1 VSFLTPWFLLGGLAV
16 GIPIWVHLIRRQQA
30 DPLRLPSL
38 MFFRRMPVRT
48 MSRRHLQHL
57 LLLAARCLLLLLL
70 ALAFARP
77 FFPGLTNATAVGP
90 KSRLYVILVDVS
102 ASMKYG
108 DRAAKA
114 LSEVRSAI
122 GKMGPLDQ
130 MQIVAIDSRARI
142 LNAASSD
149 RAMLLALADS
159 ELKPG
164 ASATRYAA
172 AFAALEKLAR
182 VSTLPT
188 AAFLI
193 TDAQKT
199 GWTAGSDPPHL
210 APGGT
215 LEWIVVDDR
224 PHPNLTVADVRVTHD
239 TFQSRYPRHIQVR
252 VNGYGTP
259 AVHKEVI
266 LSLNGREIQRR
277 KADLPSGEKTPAA
290 ATVIFDPF
298 DLSPGVSRGEI
309 RLAPG
314 DDFPSD
320 DVRYFTLLRRE
331 PHKLLFLSAGSDRA
345 LLYFRQALSSGDDP
359 AFTIDARSPSQGLPS
374 LAGYAAVVLFNAS
387 SLPSGLAS
395 LLKDYVEK
403 GGGLWIS
410 PGDRTDWPAMSGT
423 LGTLLPA
430 ASGDKVYVERE
441 REGFLTIG
449 DFRRDHALFQAFTGP
464 AAAGLTAAHVFGYFR
479 LKLPENPSDG
489 TVLARLSNGDPAVI
503 EKQIGKGHVLLFAS
517 PPDNIWCDLPIR
529 PGFVPLLNQLVRYLG
544 RVADA
549 PPYYI
554 VPANAPL
561 AGASAVLDPHG
572 KRLSEEAPSL
582 QDGAAFAK
590 LEEAGFYEVRRQG
603 QTGYIAANSDPRES
617 DLAPLSKEDREL
629 LSGQSSGSATQ
640 AGATQDKP
648 TREEMEK
655 RQSVWWPVLLIAA
668 LLAVLEAFAGND
680 LFRMTYEGR

>member
-38 MFFRRMPVRT
+38 MFFRRLPVRT

-57 LLLAARCLLLLLL
+57 LLLAARCLLILLL

-77 FFPGLTNATAVGP
+77 FLPGLKNQAAVGP

-114 LSEVRSAI
+114 LTAARGVLD
-122 GKMGPLDQ
+122 KMGPQDLA
-130 MQIVAIDSRARI
+130 QIVAFDSEAHI
-142 LNAASSD
+142 LNSASTD
-149 RAMLLALADS
+149 RAMLTALAAS

-164 ASATRYAA
+164 AGATRYAA
-172 AFAALEKLAR
+172 AFSAIDKLAH

-193 TDAQKT
+193 TDVQKS

-210 APGGT
+210 PPGGT
-215 LEWIVVDDR
+215 LEWIAVDDR
-224 PHPNLTVADVRVTHD
+224 PHPNFAVADVRVAHD

-259 AVHKEVI
+259 AAQKEVVF
-266 LSLNGREIQRR
+266 SLNGREIQRR
-277 KADLPSGEKTPAA
+277 KAEVPANGA

-298 DLSPGVSRGEI
+298 DLAPGISRGEI
-309 RLAPG
+309 RLTPA

-320 DVRYFTLLRRE
+320 DIRYFTLLRRE
-331 PHKLLFLSAGSDRA
+331 PHKILFLSNGADRA
-345 LLYFRQALSSGDDP
+345 LLYFREALSSGDDP
-359 AFTIDARSPSQGLPS
+359 AFAIDSRTAAQGLPS
-374 LAGYAAVVLFNAS
+374 LEGYAAVVLFNAP
-387 SLPSGLAS
+387 SLPSGLGS
-395 LLKDYVEK
+395 RLKDYVDK

-410 PGDRTDWPAMSGT
+410 PGDRSDWKALSSA
-423 LGTLLPA
+423 LGALLPA
-430 ASGDKVYVERE
+430 ADGEKVYVERD

-449 DFRRDHALFQAFTGP
+449 DFRRDHVLFQAFNGP

-479 LKLPENPSDG
+479 LKPGDG
-489 TVLARLSNGDPAVI
+489 AVLARLSNGDPAII
-503 EKQIGKGHVLLFAS
+503 EKAAGKGHVLLFAS
-517 PPDNIWCDLPIR
+517 PPDNTWCDLPIR

-544 RVADA
+544 SVTDE

-561 AGASAVLDPHG
+561 AGPSVVLDPAG
-572 KRLSEEAPSL
+572 KRLSEEEPASQAPL
-582 QDGAAFAK
+582 PERAAFAK
-590 LEEAGFYEVRRQG
+590 LSAAGFYEVRRQG

-617 DLAPLSKEDREL
+617 DLTPLSAEDREL
-629 LSGQSSGSATQ
+629 LSGQASASASQAAATQ
-640 AGATQDKP
+640 EKL

-655 RQSVWWPVLLIAA
+655 RQSLWWPVLLIAA
-668 LLAVLEAFAGND
+668 LLAVVEAVAAND
-680 LFRMTYEGR
+680 LFRVTEEGR

>member
-48 MSRRHLQHL
+48 MSRRYLEHL
-57 LLLAARCLLLLLL
+57 LLLAARCLLILLL

-77 FFPGLTNATAVGP
+77 FFPWLANATSVGP

-114 LSEVRSAI
+114 LAATRDVL
-122 GKMGPLDQ
+122 GKMGALDQ
-130 MQIVAIDSRARI
+130 AQIVAFDSEARV

-149 RAMLLALADS
+149 RAMLTALAASD
-159 ELKPG
+159 LKPG

-172 AFAALEKLAR
+172 AFAALDKVAR
-182 VSTLPT
+182 VSTIPT
-188 AAFLI
+188 AAYLI
-193 TDAQKT
+193 TDSQKT

-210 APGGT
+210 ASGAT
-215 LEWIVVDDR
+215 LEWIVVDAQ
-224 PHPNLTVADVRVTHD
+224 PHPNFTVADVRVAHD

-259 AVHKEVI
+259 AAHKDVI
-266 LSLNGREIQRR
+266 FSLNGREIQRR
-277 KADLPSGEKTPAA
+277 KADIPANGA

-298 DLSPGVSRGEI
+298 DLSPGISRGEI
-309 RLAPG
+309 RLTPA

-320 DVRYFTLLRRE
+320 DIRYFTILRRE
-331 PHKLLFLSAGSDRA
+331 PHKLLFLSGGSDRA

-359 AFTIDARSPSQGLPS
+359 AFAIDARTPSAGLPA
-374 LAGYAAVVLFNAS
+374 LAGYAAVILFNAP
-387 SLPSGLAS
+387 SLPSGLTP
-395 LLKDYVEK
+395 LLKDYLEK

-410 PGDRTDWPAMSGT
+410 PGDRTDWPAMSRA
-423 LGTLLPA
+423 LGALLPA
-430 ASGDKVYVERE
+430 TSGDKVYVERD

-479 LKLPENPSDG
+479 LTADG
-489 TVLARLSNGDPAVI
+489 AVLARLSNGDPAVI
-503 EKQIGKGHVLLFAS
+503 EKQIGKGHVLLFAA
-517 PPDNIWCDLPIR
+517 PPDNIWCDLPVR

-544 RVADA
+544 SVTDE

-554 VPANAPL
+554 VPASAPL
-561 AGASAVLDPHG
+561 AGPSAVLDPHG
-572 KRLSEEAPSL
+572 ARLAEEEPSL
-582 QDGAAFAK
+582 QDRASFAR
-590 LEEAGFYEVRRQG
+590 LSEDGFYEVRRQG
-603 QTGYIAANSDPRES
+603 QTSYIAANSDPRES
-617 DLAPLSKEDREL
+617 DLKPLSVEDREL
-629 LSGQSSGSATQ
+629 LSGQSSGSATA
-640 AGATQDKP
+640 AGEKANSESDKP
-648 TREEMEK
+648 TREELEK
-655 RQSVWWPVLLIAA
+655 RQSLWWPVLVIAA
-668 LLAVLEAFAGND
+668 LLALLEAFAGND
-680 LFRMTYEGR
+680 LFRVTQEGR

>member
-16 GIPIWVHLIRRQQA
+16 GVPIWVHLIRRQQA

-57 LLLAARCLLLLLL
+57 LLLAARCLLILLL

-77 FFPGLTNATAVGP
+77 FLPWLKNAAAVGP
-90 KSRLYVILVDVS
+90 KSHLYVILVDVS

-114 LSEVRSAI
+114 LSATRDVL

-130 MQIVAIDSRARI
+130 AQIVAFDSEAHI

-149 RAMLLALADS
+149 RAMLTALAES

-172 AFAALEKLAR
+172 AFATLDKLAR
-182 VSTLPT
+182 VSPLPT

-224 PHPNLTVADVRVTHD
+224 PHPNFSVADVRVAHD

-259 AVHKEVI
+259 AAHKEVI
-266 LSLNGREIQRR
+266 FSLNGREIQRR
-277 KADLPSGEKTPAA
+277 KADLPANGA

-298 DLSPGVSRGEI
+298 DLPPGISRGEI
-309 RLAPG
+309 RLSPG

-320 DVRYFTLLRRE
+320 DARYFTLLRRD
-331 PHKLLFLSAGSDRA
+331 PHKLLFLSGAADRA
-345 LLYFRQALSSGDDP
+345 LIYFREALSAGEDP
-359 AFTIDARSPSQGLPS
+359 AFAMDARSPSQGLPS
-374 LAGYAAVVLFNAS
+374 LTGYAAVVLFNAS
-387 SLPSGLAS
+387 SLPSGLAPH
-395 LLKDYVEK
+395 LKDYVEK

-410 PGDRTDWPAMSGT
+410 PGDRTDWPAMSSA
-423 LGTLLPA
+423 LGILLPA

-544 RVADA
+544 SVADD

-554 VPANAPL
+554 VPANARLTGP
-561 AGASAVLDPHG
+561 SAVLDPHG
-572 KRLSEEAPSL
+572 KRLSGAEPSL
-582 QDGAAFAK
+582 QDGAAFAR

-603 QTGYIAANSDPRES
+603 QTSYIAANSDPRES
-617 DLAPLSKEDREL
+617 DLTPLSTEDRQL
-629 LSGQSSGSATQ
+629 LSGQSSGGASA
-640 AGATQDKP
+640 AGSAQEKP

-655 RQSVWWPVLLIAA
+655 RQGLWWPVLLIAA
-668 LLAVLEAFAGND
+668 LLALLEAFAGND
-680 LFRMTYEGR
+680 LFRMTEEGR